1 MKDIYLTEEQLAVIH
16 HPIGKH
22 ARVLAVAGSGKSF
35 TMACRIQHLVQD
47 CHVAPHSISVMMFNR
62 LAREQFRSHLD
73 RTGLPDTMQP
83 EVHTFHSFSF
93 QIINAM
99 VRIGV
104 LPGLTQFWTGEKEEL
119 VWLTAKRAI
128 ESMERQHLIPLN
140 SIEAEAAI
148 TAISLWKGAL
158 LPPDRAGSWSAPNM
172 RLVYA
177 EFERMRLEKSALT
190 FDDFIPMAIDI
201 LETNADARRRWCG
214 PVEYLIVDEY
224 QDVNYGQQ
232 RLLELLMD
240 NKADVMAVGD
250 DDQTIYEW
258 RGARPNYI
266 VRDFEKV
273 FNHKPQTMYRLSY
286 TFRFGPTLA
295 QAATFLIHQNTKRVK
310 KDVIAYRQDKPGFI
324 QVYNGGYASNKALME
339 QVEALI
345 KAEGVLP
352 KEIAVLSRLYAQMDY
367 LEAEF
372 LNHQLP
378 YRVEGHEPFFKRSEI
393 KTLLDYI
400 RLGVD
405 FHEPLNRQ
413 IIKLF
418 LSLANK
424 PNRMLSR
431 AVLEQLACENWNEES
446 SLACEDCHPGLSLD
460 RLLCTALNAFTF
472 RFSKWQ
478 REKLEE
484 YWQLLTQ
491 ISQGIRSGDN
501 AGSLFR
507 EIVDQ
512 THYLESFQNYYG
524 EGERADGKIM
534 AVKNFLEYVGHTRL
548 TPLSLLDHIA
558 RLDTTQGAPIEE
570 QVVFT
575 TIFRT
580 KGLEYDYVFLPET
593 NEGVLPYLKGASID
607 IYDTQKRFM
616 EDPLS
621 DKLESERRLFYVA
634 ITRARKGVFI
644 GTGNHPSRFI
654 CEIQLEE
661 VRA

>member
-1 MKDIYLTEEQLAVIH
+1 MNNISLTNEQLAVIH

-35 TMACRIQHLVQD
+35 TMACRIQHLVQE
-47 CHVAPHSISVMMFNR
+47 CHVAPHAIRVLMFNR
-62 LAREQFRSHLD
+62 LARQQFRTHLD

-93 QIINAM
+93 QVINTM

-119 VWLTAKRAI
+119 VWLTTKRAI
-128 ESMERQHLIPLN
+128 ESLERKGCIPPN
-140 SIEAEAAI
+140 TIEAEDALN
-148 TAISLWKGAL
+148 AISLWKGAL
-158 LPPDRAGSWSAPNM
+158 LPPERAGSWSSPNM
-172 RLVYA
+172 QHVYA

-190 FDDFIPMAIDI
+190 FDDFIPMTVDI
-201 LETNADARRRWCG
+201 LETNANARRRWCG

-232 RLLELLMD
+232 RLLELLTD
-240 NKADVMAVGD
+240 GKADVMAVGD
-250 DDQTIYEW
+250 DDQCIYEW

-266 VRDFEKV
+266 VHDFEKV
-273 FNHKPQTMYRLSY
+273 FNHKPHSIYQLSHS
-286 TFRFGPTLA
+286 FRFGPTIA
-295 QAATFLIHQNTKRVK
+295 QSATLLIHQNTKRVN
-310 KDVIAYRQDKPGFI
+310 KDVIAYQKDKLGFI

-345 KAEGVLP
+345 KADGILP
-352 KEIAVLSRLYAQMDY
+352 QEIAVLSRLYAQMDH

-372 LNHQLP
+372 LNRHMP

-400 RLGVD
+400 RLGKD
-405 FHEPLNRQ
+405 FHEPINDH

-431 AVLEQLACENWNEES
+431 AVLERLVYES
-446 SLACEDCHPGLSLD
+446 RYLHLSLD
-460 RLLCTALNAFTF
+460 RLLHNILYVYMFNLS
-472 RFSKWQ
+472 RWQ
-478 REKLEE
+478 QDKLEE
-484 YWQLLTQ
+484 VWQLLSR
-491 ISQGIRSGDN
+491 IHAGID
-501 AGSLFR
+501 AGESAHDLLQDL
-507 EIVDQ
+507 VDQ
-512 THYLESFQNYYG
+512 TGYLDSFQNYYG
-524 EGERADGKIM
+524 DGEHADGKIM
-534 AVKNFLEYVGHTRL
+534 AVQNFLEYVGYTPL

-558 RLDTTQGAPIEE
+558 HLDTTQGAPIEE

-580 KGLEYDYVFLPET
+580 KGLEYDFVFLPET

-607 IYDTQKRFM
+607 IYDTQKNFL
-616 EDPLS
+616 ENPLS

-644 GTGNHPSRFI
+644 GRGSHPSRFI
-654 CEIQLEE
+654 SEIHLEE
-661 VRA
+661 VHA

>member
-1 MKDIYLTEEQLAVIH
+1 MKEFFLTEEQQAVIH

-47 CHVAPHSISVMMFNR
+47 CHVAPHAIRVLMFNR
-62 LAREQFRSHLD
+62 LAREQFRAHLD
-73 RTGLPDTMQP
+73 CTGLPDTMQP

-93 QIINAM
+93 QVINTM

-119 VWLTAKRAI
+119 TWLTAKRAV
-128 ESMERQHLIPLN
+128 ESMERQHSIPPN
-140 SIEAEAAI
+140 SVEAEDALH
-148 TAISLWKGAL
+148 AISLWKGAL
-158 LPPDRAGSWSAPNM
+158 LPPERAGSWSSPNM
-172 RLVYA
+172 QLIYA
-177 EFERMRLEKSALT
+177 EFEKMRLEKSALT

-240 NKADVMAVGD
+240 DKADVMAVGD

-266 VRDFEKV
+266 VHDFERV
-273 FNHKPQTMYRLSY
+273 FNHKPHSIYQLSHS
-286 TFRFGPTLA
+286 FRFGPTIA
-295 QAATFLIHQNTKRVK
+295 QAASFLIHNNAKRVN
-310 KDVIAYRQDKPGFI
+310 KDVIAYQQQKSGFI
-324 QVYNGGYASNKALME
+324 QVYTGGYASNKALME

-345 KAEGVLP
+345 KAENVLP
-352 KEIAVLSRLYAQMDY
+352 QEIAVLSRLYGQMDN

-372 LNHQLP
+372 LNHYLP
-378 YRVEGHEPFFKRSEI
+378 YRVEGHQPFFKRSEI
-393 KTLLDYI
+393 KVLLDYI
-400 RLGVD
+400 RLGKD
-405 FHEPLNRQ
+405 FHEPMDSQ
-413 IIKLF
+413 IINLF
-418 LSLANK
+418 LTLANK

-431 AVLEQLACENWNEES
+431 AILERLTWENRF
-446 SLACEDCHPGLSLD
+446 HGISLD
-460 RLLCTALNAFTF
+460 RLLRNALYVYDYNLS
-472 RFSKWQ
+472 RWQ
-478 REKLEE
+478 QQKLEE
-484 YWQLLTQ
+484 FWQLLTR
-491 ISQGIRSGDN
+491 ISLGIKSNEN
-501 AGSLFR
+501 AGELLR
-507 EIVDQ
+507 EIVAQ
-512 THYLESFQNYYG
+512 TQYLEAFQNYYG
-524 EGERADGKIM
+524 DGEHADGKIM
-534 AVKNFLEYVGHTRL
+534 VVQNFLEYVGHTRL
-548 TPLSLLDHIA
+548 TSLSLLDHIA
-558 RLDTTQGAPIEE
+558 CLDTTQGAPIEE

-607 IYDTQKRFM
+607 IYDTQKRFL
-616 EDPLS
+616 EAPLS
-621 DKLESERRLFYVA
+621 DRLESERRLFYVA

-644 GTGNHPSRFI
+644 GIGNLPSRFI
-654 CEIQLEE
+654 SEIQLRE
-661 VRA
+661 VHA

>member
-1 MKDIYLTEEQLAVIH
+1 MKEITLTEEQQAVIH

-47 CHVAPHSISVMMFNR
+47 CQVAPHSIRVLMFNR
-62 LAREQFRSHLD
+62 LAREQFRTHLD
-73 RTGLPDTMQP
+73 QTGLPDSMQP

-93 QIINAM
+93 QIINMM

-128 ESMERQHLIPLN
+128 ESLERQHRIPPN
-140 SIEAEAAI
+140 SIESEDVLH
-148 TAISLWKGAL
+148 AISLWKGAL
-158 LPPDRAGSWSAPNM
+158 LPPERAGSWSSPNM
-172 RLVYA
+172 QLVYA
-177 EFERMRLEKSALT
+177 EFEKMRLEKSALC
-190 FDDFIPMAIDI
+190 FDDFIPMAIEI
-201 LETNADARRRWCG
+201 LECNIGARKRWCG
-214 PVEYLIVDEY
+214 PVEYLIIDEY

-240 NKADVMAVGD
+240 DKADVMAVGD

-266 VRDFEKV
+266 VHDFERV
-273 FNHKPQTMYRLSY
+273 FNHKPHQVYKLSHS
-286 TFRFGPTLA
+286 FRFGPTIA
-295 QAATFLIHQNTKRVK
+295 RAASFLINQNIKRVN
-310 KDVIAYRQDKPGFI
+310 KDVIANQKDKPGFI
-324 QVYNGGYASNKALME
+324 QVYTSGYASNKALME

-345 KAEGVLP
+345 KGENVQP
-352 KEIAVLSRLYAQMDY
+352 QEIAVLSRLYSQMDL

-372 LNHQLP
+372 LNRHMP
-378 YRVEGHEPFFKRSEI
+378 YRVEGHDPFFKRSEI

-400 RLGVD
+400 RLGRD
-405 FHEPLNRQ
+405 FHEPMNDQLVW
-413 IIKLF
+413 LF

-431 AVLEQLACENWNEES
+431 ALLDRLACETI
-446 SLACEDCHPGLSLD
+446 HYGLSLD
-460 RLLCTALNAFTF
+460 RLMKNALHVYSYNLT
-472 RFSKWQ
+472 SWQ
-478 REKLEE
+478 HEKLDEF
-484 YWQLLTQ
+484 WQLLTY
-491 ISQGIRSGDN
+491 ISLGINSGKN
-501 AGSLFR
+501 AGELLR
-507 EIVDQ
+507 EIVAQ
-512 THYLESFQNYYG
+512 TQYLESFQNYYG
-524 EGERADGKIM
+524 DGEHADGKIM
-534 AVKNFLEYVGHTRL
+534 AVQNFLEYVGHTRL

-558 RLDTTQGAPIEE
+558 RLDTTQGKPIEE

-580 KGLEYDYVFLPET
+580 KGLEFDYVFLPET
-593 NEGVLPYLKGASID
+593 NEGVLPYLKGTPID
-607 IYDTQKRFM
+607 IYDTQNRFL

-654 CEIQLEE
+654 TEIHLKE
-661 VRA
+661 VHT

>member
-1 MKDIYLTEEQLAVIH
+1 MKNISLTDEQLAVIH
-16 HPIGKH
+16 HPIGNH

-35 TMACRIQHLVQD
+35 TMACRIQHLIQE
-47 CHVAPHSISVMMFNR
+47 CHVAPHAIRVLMFNR
-62 LAREQFRSHLD
+62 LAREQFRIHLD

-93 QIINAM
+93 QIINTM

-119 VWLTAKRAI
+119 VWLTAKRSI
-128 ESMERQHLIPLN
+128 ESLECHNQIPPN
-140 SIEAEAAI
+140 AIEAEDALN
-148 TAISLWKGAL
+148 AISLWKGAL
-158 LPPDRAGSWSAPNM
+158 LPPNRAGSWSSPNM
-172 RLVYA
+172 QLVYA

-190 FDDFIPMAIDI
+190 FNDFIPMAIDI

-232 RLLELLMD
+232 RLIELLTD

-258 RGARPNYI
+258 RGARPRYI
-266 VRDFEKV
+266 VQDFEKV
-273 FNHKPQTMYRLSY
+273 FNHKPHSMYQLSHS
-286 TFRFGPTLA
+286 FRFGPTIA
-295 QAATFLIHQNTKRVK
+295 HAASFLIHQNTKRVN
-310 KDVIAYRQDKPGFI
+310 KDVIAFQKDKSGFI

-345 KAEGVLP
+345 KADGILP
-352 KEIAVLSRLYAQMDY
+352 QEIVVLSRLYAQMDY
-367 LEAEF
+367 LETEF
-372 LNHQLP
+372 LNRHMP

-400 RLGVD
+400 RLGKD
-405 FHEPLNRQ
+405 FHEPMNDP

-431 AVLEQLACENWNEES
+431 AVLERIINES
-446 SLACEDCHPGLSLD
+446 QYLGLSLD
-460 RLLCTALNAFTF
+460 RQLHNALYVYTYNLS
-472 RFSKWQ
+472 RWQ
-478 REKLEE
+478 QEKLDEV
-484 YWQLLTQ
+484 WQLLTR
-491 ISQGIRSGDN
+491 IYTGIVAGESAGD
-501 AGSLFR
+501 LLHDL
-507 EIVDQ
+507 VDQ
-512 THYLESFQNYYG
+512 TDYLDSFQNYYG
-524 EGERADGKIM
+524 DGEHADGKIM
-534 AVKNFLEYVGHTRL
+534 AVQNFLEYVGYTRL
-548 TPLSLLDHIA
+548 TPLSLLEHIA
-558 RLDTTQGAPIEE
+558 RLDTTQGAPIEK

-580 KGLEYDYVFLPET
+580 KGLEFDYVFLPET
-593 NEGVLPYLKGASID
+593 NEGILPYLKGASID
-607 IYDTQKRFM
+607 IYDTQSRLL

-654 CEIQLEE
+654 SEIQLEE
-661 VRA
+661 VHI

>member
-1 MKDIYLTEEQLAVIH
+1 MNDLSLTNEQLAVIH
-16 HPIGKH
+16 HPVGKH
-22 ARVLAVAGSGKSF
+22 ARVLAVAGSGKSL
-35 TMACRIQHLVQD
+35 TMAYRIKHLVLEY
-47 CHVAPHSISVMMFNR
+47 HVAPHSIRVLMFNR
-62 LAREQFRSHLD
+62 LAREQFRNHLEH
-73 RTGLPDTMQP
+73 TGLPDILQP

-104 LPGLTQFWTGEKEEL
+104 LPGLTQYWTGEKEEL

-128 ESMERQHLIPLN
+128 ESLERLHCIPSN
-140 SIEAEAAI
+140 SIEAEDALH
-148 TAISLWKGAL
+148 AISLWKGAL
-158 LPPDRAGSWSAPNM
+158 LPPERAGSWSSPLM
-172 RLVYA
+172 QLVYA

-190 FDDFIPMAIDI
+190 FDDFIPIAIDI
-201 LETNADARRRWCG
+201 LESNADARRRWCG

-232 RLLELLMD
+232 RLLELLMHD
-240 NKADVMAVGD
+240 KADVMAVGD

-266 VRDFEKV
+266 VRDFEQV
-273 FNHKPQTMYRLSY
+273 FNHKPHAIYRLSHS
-286 TFRFGPTLA
+286 FRFGPVIA
-295 QAATFLIHQNTKRVK
+295 QAASFLIHQNARRVK
-310 KDVIAYRQDKPGFI
+310 KEVIAYRQDKPGFI
-324 QVYNGGYASNKALME
+324 QVYSGGYISNKALME

-345 KAEGVLP
+345 KADNVLP
-352 KEIAVLSRLYAQMDY
+352 KEIAILSRLYAQMDH

-372 LNHQLP
+372 LNHRIP
-378 YRVEGHEPFFKRSEI
+378 YRVEGHEPFFKRAEI

-400 RLGVD
+400 RLGKG
-405 FHEPLNRQ
+405 FHEPLNDRITQ
-413 IIKLF
+413 LF
-418 LSLANK
+418 LTLANK

-431 AVLEQLACENWNEES
+431 AVLQQLVNEVR
-446 SLACEDCHPGLSLD
+446 HYNYPLD
-460 RLLCTALNAFTF
+460 RWLQNILFVYAYPLS
-472 RFSKWQ
+472 RWHQ
-478 REKLEE
+478 EKLEE
-484 YWQLLTQ
+484 FWQLLTY
-491 ISQGIRSGDN
+491 IDHGIKSGEN
-501 AGSLFR
+501 AGRLLR

-512 THYLESFQNYYG
+512 TYYLESFQNYYG
-524 EGERADGKIM
+524 YGEHADGKIM
-534 AVKNFLEYVGHTRL
+534 AVQNFLEYVGHTRL

-558 RLDTTQGAPIEE
+558 RLDTTQEAPIEE

-593 NEGVLPYLKGASID
+593 NEGVLPYLKGIAID
-607 IYDTQKRFM
+607 IFDTQKRFL

-654 CEIQLEE
+654 SEIQLQE
-661 VRA
+661 VHV

>member
-1 MKDIYLTEEQLAVIH
+1 MININLTEEQQAVIH

-47 CHVAPHSISVMMFNR
+47 CHIAPHSIRVLMFNR
-62 LAREQFRSHLD
+62 LAREQFRTHLN
-73 RTGLPDTMQP
+73 RTGLSDAMQP
-83 EVHTFHSFSF
+83 DVHTFHSFSF
-93 QIINAM
+93 QVINTM

-128 ESMERQHLIPLN
+128 ESLERKGYIPPN
-140 SIEAEAAI
+140 SIETEDALN
-148 TAISLWKGAL
+148 AISLWKGAL
-158 LPPDRAGSWSAPNM
+158 LTPSRAGSWSSPNM
-172 RLVYA
+172 QNVYA

-190 FDDFIPMAIDI
+190 FDDFIPLAIDI
-201 LETNADARRRWCG
+201 LETNANARRRWCG
-214 PVEYLIVDEY
+214 SVEYLIVDEY
-224 QDVNYGQQ
+224 QDVNFGQQ
-232 RLLELLMD
+232 RLLELLSD
-240 NKADVMAVGD
+240 GKADVMAVGD
-250 DDQTIYEW
+250 DDQCIYEW

-266 VRDFEKV
+266 VHDFEKV
-273 FNHKPQTMYRLSY
+273 FNHKPHSMYQLSHS
-286 TFRFGPTLA
+286 FRFGPTIA
-295 QAATFLIHQNTKRVK
+295 QSATLLIHQNTQRVG
-310 KDVIAYRQDKPGFI
+310 KDVIAYQKDKLGFI
-324 QVYNGGYASNKALME
+324 QVYNSGYAANKALME

-345 KAEGVLP
+345 KADGVMP
-352 KEIAVLSRLYAQMDY
+352 QEIAILSRLYAQMDH

-372 LNHQLP
+372 LNRHMP
-378 YRVEGHEPFFKRSEI
+378 YRVEGHDPFFKRSEV

-400 RLGVD
+400 RLGKD
-405 FHEPLNRQ
+405 FHEPLNDQ

-418 LSLANK
+418 LALANK

-431 AVLEQLACENWNEES
+431 AVLERIINES
-446 SLACEDCHPGLSLD
+446 QYLGLSLD
-460 RLLCTALNAFTF
+460 LLLHNVLYVYTYNLS
-472 RFSKWQ
+472 RWQ
-478 REKLEE
+478 QEKLDEV
-484 YWQLLTQ
+484 WQLLTR
-491 ISQGIRSGDN
+491 IYTGIVTGESAGD
-501 AGSLFR
+501 LLHDL
-507 EIVDQ
+507 VDQ
-512 THYLESFQNYYG
+512 TGYLDSFQNYYG
-524 EGERADGKIM
+524 DGEHADGKVM
-534 AVKNFLEYVGHTRL
+534 AVQNFLEYVGHTKL

-558 RLDTTQGAPIEE
+558 RLDTTQGKPIEE

-580 KGLEYDYVFLPET
+580 KGLEFDYVLLPET

-607 IYDTQKRFM
+607 IYDTQKVFL

-654 CEIQLEE
+654 SEIQLEE
-661 VRA
+661 VRS

>member
-1 MKDIYLTEEQLAVIH
+1 MNNISLTDEQLAVIH

-22 ARVLAVAGSGKSF
+22 ARILAVAGSGKSF
-35 TMACRIQHLVQD
+35 TMACRIQHLVQE
-47 CHVAPHSISVMMFNR
+47 CHVPPHTIRVLMFNR
-62 LAREQFRSHLD
+62 LARQQFRTHLD
-73 RTGLPDTMQP
+73 RIGLPDTMQP

-93 QIINAM
+93 QVINTM

-128 ESMERQHLIPLN
+128 ESLERQHQIPPN
-140 SIEAEAAI
+140 TIEAEDTLNAL
-148 TAISLWKGAL
+148 SLWKGAL
-158 LPPDRAGSWSAPNM
+158 LPPKRAGSWSSPNIQ
-172 RLVYA
+172 LVYA

-201 LETNADARRRWCG
+201 LETNVDARKRWCG

-224 QDVNYGQQ
+224 QDVNFGQQ

-240 NKADVMAVGD
+240 DKADVMAVGD

-258 RGARPNYI
+258 RGARPIYI
-266 VRDFEKV
+266 VQDFENV
-273 FNHKPQTMYRLSY
+273 FNHKPHSMYQLSLS
-286 TFRFGPTLA
+286 FRFGPTIA
-295 QAATFLIHQNTKRVK
+295 HSASMLIHQNIKRVN
-310 KDVIAYRQDKPGFI
+310 KDVIAFQNDKPGFI
-324 QVYNGGYASNKALME
+324 QVYDGGYASNKALME

-345 KAEGVLP
+345 KADGILP
-352 KEIAVLSRLYAQMDY
+352 QEIAVLSRLYAQMDH

-372 LNHQLP
+372 LNRHMP
-378 YRVEGHEPFFKRSEI
+378 YHVEGHDPFFKRSEI

-400 RLGVD
+400 RLGKD
-405 FHEPLNRQ
+405 FHEPMDDQ
-413 IIKLF
+413 ITKLF
-418 LSLANK
+418 LALANK

-431 AVLEQLACENWNEES
+431 AVLERLVYES
-446 SLACEDCHPGLSLD
+446 QYLHLSLD
-460 RLLCTALNAFTF
+460 RWLHNILYVYTF
-472 RFSKWQ
+472 NLSRWQ
-478 REKLEE
+478 QDKLEE
-484 YWQLLTQ
+484 VWQLLTR
-491 ISQGIRSGDN
+491 IHSGIVADESAHD
-501 AGSLFR
+501 LLQDL
-507 EIVDQ
+507 VDE
-512 THYLESFQNYYG
+512 TGFLDSFQNYYG
-524 EGERADGKIM
+524 DGEHADGKIM
-534 AVKNFLEYVGHTRL
+534 AVQNFLEYVGHTKL

-607 IYDTQKRFM
+607 IYDTQKRFL

-644 GTGNHPSRFI
+644 GTGDHPSRFLT
-654 CEIQLEE
+654 EIKREE
-661 VRA
+661 VQIS

>member
-1 MKDIYLTEEQLAVIH
+1 MKDISLTDEQLAVIH

-35 TMACRIQHLVQD
+35 TMACRIQHLVQE
-47 CHVAPHSISVMMFNR
+47 CHVAPHSIRVLMFNR
-62 LAREQFRSHLD
+62 LAREQFHTHLD
-73 RTGLPDTMQP
+73 RTGLPDTLLP

-93 QIINAM
+93 QIINTM

-104 LPGLTQFWTGEKEEL
+104 LPGLMQFWTGEKEEL

-128 ESMERQHLIPLN
+128 ESLERSHRIPPN
-140 SIEAEAAI
+140 SIEAEDALN
-148 TAISLWKGAL
+148 AISLWKGAL
-158 LPPDRAGSWSAPNM
+158 LPPERAGSWSSPSM
-172 RLVYA
+172 PIVYK
-177 EFERMRLEKSALT
+177 EFEQMRLEKSALT
-190 FDDFIPMAIDI
+190 FDDFIPMGVDI
-201 LETNADARRRWCG
+201 LETNTVARKRWCG

-240 NKADVMAVGD
+240 GKADVMAVGD

-266 VRDFEKV
+266 VHDFEKV
-273 FNHKPQTMYRLSY
+273 FNHKPNTMYRLSCS
-286 TFRFGPTLA
+286 FRFGPTIA
-295 QAATFLIHQNTKRVK
+295 HAASILIHQNANRVK
-310 KDVIAYRQDKPGFI
+310 KDVIAYQQDKPGFI

-339 QVEALI
+339 QAQALI
-345 KAEGVLP
+345 RADGILP
-352 KEIAVLSRLYAQMDY
+352 KEIAILSRLYAQMDH

-372 LNHQLP
+372 LNHHLP
-378 YRVEGHEPFFKRSEI
+378 YRVEGHQPFFRRSEI

-400 RLGVD
+400 RLGKD
-405 FHEPLNRQ
+405 FQEPMNGQ
-413 IIKLF
+413 IINLF
-418 LSLANK
+418 LTLANK

-431 AVLEQLACENWNEES
+431 AVLQRLACENDQFN
-446 SLACEDCHPGLSLD
+446 LACENRFHGISLD
-460 RLLCTALNAFTF
+460 RLLRNALYVYAYNLS
-472 RFSKWQ
+472 RWQ
-478 REKLEE
+478 QQKLEE
-484 YWQLLTQ
+484 FWQLLTR
-491 ISQGIRSGDN
+491 ISLGIKSNEN
-501 AGSLFR
+501 AGELLR

-512 THYLESFQNYYG
+512 TQYLESFQNYYG
-524 EGERADGKIM
+524 EGEHADGKIM
-534 AVKNFLEYVGHTRL
+534 AVQNFLEYVGHTRL
-548 TPLSLLDHIA
+548 TPLNLLDHIA

-607 IYDTQKRFM
+607 IYDTNKRFL

-621 DKLESERRLFYVA
+621 DRLESERRLFYVA

-654 CEIQLEE
+654 SEIQIQE
-661 VRA
+661 VNA